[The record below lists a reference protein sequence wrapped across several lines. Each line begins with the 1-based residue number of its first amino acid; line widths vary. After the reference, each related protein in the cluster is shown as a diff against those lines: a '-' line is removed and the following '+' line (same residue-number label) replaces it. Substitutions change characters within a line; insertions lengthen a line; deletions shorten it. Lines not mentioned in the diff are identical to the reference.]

1 MLEGSFSMPRNQVSV
16 EELRCRIIKL
26 KNNAYFDDVEDVGGQ
41 KRHLYPGEQELVQKH
56 LSYVLNIL
64 DEYRF

>member
-1 MLEGSFSMPRNQVSV
+1 MPRNQVSI

-26 KNNAYFDDVEDVGGQ
+26 KNNAYYDVVDDIGGQ
-41 KRHLYPGEQELVQKH
+41 KDTFITGEQELVQKH
-56 LSYVLNIL
+56 LSYVLDIL

>member
-1 MLEGSFSMPRNQVSV
+1 MPRNQVSI

-26 KNNAYFDDVEDVGGQ
+26 KNNAYFETVPLHEGSNQ
-41 KRHLYPGEQELVQKH
+41 KRHLYPGEQEIVQKQ
-56 LSYVLNIL
+56 LSYVLDIL

>member
-1 MLEGSFSMPRNQVSV
+1 MPRNQVSV
-16 EELRCRIIKL
+16 EELRCRIMKL
-26 KNNAYFDDVEDVGGQ
+26 KNNAYYDVVEDVGRQ
-41 KRHLYPGEQELVQKH
+41 TRHLYPGEQELVQKH